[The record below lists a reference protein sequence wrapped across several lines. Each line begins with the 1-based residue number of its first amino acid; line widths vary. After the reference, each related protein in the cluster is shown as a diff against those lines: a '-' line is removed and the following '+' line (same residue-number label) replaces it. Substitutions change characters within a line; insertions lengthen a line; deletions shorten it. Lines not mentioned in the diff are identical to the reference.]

1 MTASGQNHSQT
12 PESQIPGSQA
22 PGSQTQIE
30 SEGESHTATPP
41 DSADAISGDA
51 GLMSL
56 AGHWVA
62 TTGLRAKVMVEL
74 VLAEARLA
82 AISVALMAFLAML
95 SAAFVLGAWALLIAG
110 LIYGLIQ
117 MGLPIWPILFA
128 LCAVHALIAFLA
140 WHAAV
145 KLSNNLEFPA
155 TRQQFQQSAEEVDE
169 VAESKA

>member
-1 MTASGQNHSQT
+1 
-12 PESQIPGSQA
+12 
-22 PGSQTQIE
+22 
-30 SEGESHTATPP
+30 
-41 DSADAISGDA
+41 
-51 GLMSL
+51 MSL
-56 AGHWVA
+56 ASDWVA
-62 TTGLRAKVMVEL
+62 TTGLRAKVMLEL

-140 WHAAV
+140 WRGAV
-145 KLSNNLEFPA
+145 RLSNNLEFPA
-155 TRQQFQQSAEEVDE
+155 TRQQFQHNAEEADE
-169 VAESKA
+169 VAESKT